1 MKDERRL
8 QISLAIIRISL
19 VLFFLVWSIGKL
31 IVPELTQK
39 VFATFYFSEISSSVS
54 VGVGVLQT
62 IVVLIFLV
70 GQWKTFSYGVVLGM
84 HTVSVLSTYRQ
95 LLNSYQPPNP
105 LFWAGIP
112 VLGASIALF
121 LLRDRDCLF
130 VLS

>member
-39 VFATFYFSEISSSVS
+39 VFATFYFSEISSTVA
-54 VGVGVLQT
+54 VGVGALQT
-62 IVVLIFLV
+62 VIVLIFLA
-70 GQWKTFSYGVVLGM
+70 GQFKMLSYGVILGM

-95 LLNSYQPPNP
+95 LLDPYQPPNL
-105 LFWAGIP
+105 LFWAGVS
-112 VLGASIALF
+112 VLGASSALF
-121 LLRDRDCLF
+121 LLRDRDRLLT
-130 VLS
+130 LS